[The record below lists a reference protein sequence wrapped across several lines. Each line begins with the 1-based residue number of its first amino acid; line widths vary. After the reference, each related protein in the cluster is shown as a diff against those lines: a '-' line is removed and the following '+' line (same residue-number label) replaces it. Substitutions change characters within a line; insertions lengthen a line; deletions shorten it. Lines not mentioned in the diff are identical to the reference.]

1 MSTCNPQNSVENR
14 TLKPPD
20 YYREMS
26 SIIARLTGS
35 DGEFH
40 TAIGN
45 LFFNRRSS
53 PSQPLHTAQ
62 WPCFAL
68 VAQGAKSLT
77 LGDEVFD
84 YGVGDYLVVSLDL
97 PVVSRVTQATTKNQH
112 LGLGMAI
119 DSARLRE
126 VLERVNVPSAAAA
139 IDARRGV
146 AVYTAPQNLL
156 DVTLRLLRLLETP
169 QDIPA
174 IAPLIEQEIL
184 YRLLTEPCGPTL
196 LRIAAIDS
204 PSNKIAKAIA
214 WLRQNYR
221 HRLRIE
227 ELARHVGM
235 SVSSLHHHFSV
246 VTAMTPM
253 QYQKRLRLHEAR
265 KLMLVERLD
274 VGSAGYHVGYQSP
287 SQFSRE
293 YSRLYGLSPLRD
305 VESVREPAGEL

>member
-1 MSTCNPQNSVENR
+1 M
-14 TLKPPD
+14 LKPSVA
-20 YYREMS
+20 YREMS
-26 SIIARLTGS
+26 AIIARFTGS
-35 DGEFH
+35 DGEFR

-62 WPCFAL
+62 WPCFAM

-77 LGDEVFD
+77 LGEEVFD

-97 PVVSRVTQATTKNQH
+97 PVVSRVTEASTRVPH

-119 DSARLRE
+119 DTARLTE
-126 VLERVNVPSAAAA
+126 VLERVSVHRAAPTVAGM
-139 IDARRGV
+139 RGV
-146 AVYTAPQNLL
+146 AVNTAPPELL
-156 DVTLRLLRLLETP
+156 DATLRLLRLLDQPE
-169 QDIPA
+169 DIA
-174 IAPLIEQEIL
+174 ALAPLLEQEIL
-184 YRLLTEPCGPTL
+184 YRLLTGPHGPTL

-214 WLRQNYR
+214 RLRQTYT
-221 HRLRIE
+221 HPLRIE
-227 ELARHVGM
+227 ELASHVGM
-235 SVSSLHHHFSV
+235 SVSSLHHHFSA

-265 KLMLVERLD
+265 RLMLVERLD
-274 VGSAGYHVGYQSP
+274 VGSAGYRVGYQSP

-305 VESVREPAGEL
+305 VESAREPVGGAVLI

>member
-1 MSTCNPQNSVENR
+1 
-14 TLKPPD
+14 
-20 YYREMS
+20 MS
-26 SIIARLTGS
+26 SIIARFTGS

-97 PVVSRVTQATTKNQH
+97 PVVSRVTRATTKNPH

-119 DSARLRE
+119 DNARLRE
-126 VLERVNVPSAAAA
+126 VLERVSVPSAAAA
-139 IDARRGV
+139 VYATRGV
-146 AVYTAPQNLL
+146 AVHTAPPELL
-156 DVTLRLLRLLETP
+156 DAALRLLRLLDTP
-169 QDIPA
+169 KDIPA

-184 YRLLTEPCGPTL
+184 YRLLTGPYGQTL
-196 LRIAAIDS
+196 LRIAALDS
-204 PSNKIAKAIA
+204 PSNKIANAIA
-214 WLRQNYR
+214 WLRQNYM
-221 HRLRIE
+221 HQLRIE
-227 ELARHVGM
+227 ELAGHVGM
-235 SVSSLHHHFSV
+235 SASSLHHHFSAV
-246 VTAMTPM
+246 AAMTPM

-265 KLMLVERLD
+265 RLMLVERLD
-274 VGSAGYHVGYQSP
+274 VGSAGYRVGYQSP

-305 VESVREPAGEL
+305 VERVREPVGGDVLL